1 MGDGIDIL
9 KDTLKVLNGGSIDP
23 DLVRSLTSNGSL
35 SIELMGE
42 ILIKIQELVNSGG
55 GGGVP
60 TNLTLSNFRS
70 GVVVPQIRNNT
81 EATNNNIA
89 TELGIRNA
97 IDQAILG
104 TFKIQGNKDTEAEIL
119 ALTGSEDYEA
129 WICLE
134 DGKLY
139 YWLTNQWLSVKL
151 VDINSFINNTNG
163 IMVVSIMP
171 SPTVN
176 NKDYTYFYIGD
187 TAGDFKTKTF
197 YKCVEVLP
205 STTPKTYHY
214 EEYVVAS
221 DVFIDT
227 DDLASITNPTKQVI
241 YRLRTITYKHNGDD
255 VRNVIFYKALGA
267 VVTNTGVS
275 ITLGD
280 EIAYEDIV
288 SEDITEWISFG
299 YIKVGTYSDSDF
311 VQYENDN
318 GIFFDVKTTITEQIQ
333 YTLYHNPTEAE
344 TGYINISIEEPAID
358 NVELTEN
365 TTRQDIKLIG
375 EADLIKD
382 SEFVNPKPN
391 GIDIVLNTGTSDNP
405 NIINDDPAYQYA
417 NNKTSSNNYINTRL
431 ETIERKA
438 DAKTLTKFVDAL
450 PANPDINTEYYVE
463 TSTPN
468 VYERYFVDSLGTVK
482 EIGNTEMD
490 VSTLAT
496 KVELNLKEDLSNKT
510 TTLNDSSTN
519 TQYPSA
525 KAVVDYVKE
534 HGSEIVETVL
544 WQSPNGIN
552 GTSFYSRPTNITLTD
567 NIKDYHLFKF
577 TISRDDS
584 KINSYYLT
592 LKDIQLYAGSSYR
605 FMPSLSYDSELSYLE
620 VDIPVTTD
628 TNIFHINNSNKCNLV
643 NITGYKSIPMLNT
656 YSREIRELIMNTP
669 VGTSSETS
677 GNITLTK
684 GMSNYD
690 YLDIYYQCADFT
702 SINSNKR
709 IRVSDLIE
717 YYNNS
722 SLKFRLETSD
732 LDSNRKYI
740 SIYRSSDTVIH
751 YDSYNLK
758 MMKIYGIKAEPVV
771 QGSPAYK
778 QLYYNANGVSSGNIT
793 LNDAISKFKYI
804 EILGK
809 RGTYLFS
816 SKANSTAFINSNN
829 LILNTANYSTPNFVY
844 IHYVSDTS
852 VSVSNSS
859 TENALTEVIGWY

>member
-510 TTLNDSSTN
+510 TTLDDSSTN

-525 KAVVDYVKE
+525 KAVVDLVNSSSAVKLYK
-534 HGSEIVETVL
+534 HNIKWGNGANNYCYFSFISTHSTPYTDKVEMAKDMIALGISAT
-544 WQSPNGIN
+544 SPVNCYNSYNQQGLLYIAYYTEN
-552 GTSFYSRPTNITLTD
+552 GTMYYKLTYEASSYGASNWVYLMGDTVTPLYSIATATPSVTFTKLWEGTLKTANTTATLSQSINDFPIIIVKTNNTLASADQGQQNNVYIPSLTSLNTKICIPTTD
-567 NIKDYHLFKF
+567 GN
-577 TISRDDS
+577 T
-584 KINSYYLT
+584 NSYYITYAFTNSTT
-592 LKDIQLYAGSSYR
+592 LKIIAVSKSSVLGVY
-605 FMPSLSYDSELSYLE
+605 
-620 VDIPVTTD
+620 
-628 TNIFHINNSNKCNLV
+628 
-643 NITGYKSIPMLNT
+643 
-656 YSREIRELIMNTP
+656 
-669 VGTSSETS
+669 
-677 GNITLTK
+677 
-684 GMSNYD
+684 
-690 YLDIYYQCADFT
+690 
-702 SINSNKR
+702 
-709 IRVSDLIE
+709 
-717 YYNNS
+717 
-722 SLKFRLETSD
+722 
-732 LDSNRKYI
+732 
-740 SIYRSSDTVIH
+740 
-751 YDSYNLK
+751 
-758 MMKIYGIKAEPVV
+758 
-771 QGSPAYK
+771 
-778 QLYYNANGVSSGNIT
+778 GVS
-793 LNDAISKFKYI
+793 FY
-804 EILGK
+804 
-809 RGTYLFS
+809 
-816 SKANSTAFINSNN
+816 
-829 LILNTANYSTPNFVY
+829 
-844 IHYVSDTS
+844 
-852 VSVSNSS
+852 
-859 TENALTEVIGWY
+859 